1 MNKSLLEIKDLT
13 KIYHTKNGEIKAIDN
28 ISFNLYEKEF
38 LCIVGSSGCGKSTL
52 LNILANLDEKSD
64 GQIKKNKNLKIGYML
79 QEDALFPWL
88 TILENATLGLEI
100 KKIKTKENV
109 EYVKELLTK
118 YGLKDFINKYPSQ
131 LSGGMRQRVALIRTL
146 AIKPDILLLDEP
158 FSALDYVSRL
168 MVSEDVKKIIKA
180 EKKTVIMIT
189 HDLAEAISLADR
201 IIVLSKRPS
210 KIKTIYN
217 IKIDGSSALERRKSN
232 KFSYY
237 YDLLWKELDK
247 NVWKSKKVY

>member
-52 LNILANLDEKSD
+52 LNILANLDEKSS

-100 KKIKTKENV
+100 KKIKTKENI

-131 LSGGMRQRVALIRTL
+131 LSGGMRQRV
-146 AIKPDILLLDEP
+146 
-158 FSALDYVSRL
+158 V
-168 MVSEDVKKIIKA
+168 
-180 EKKTVIMIT
+180 
-189 HDLAEAISLADR
+189 
-201 IIVLSKRPS
+201 
-210 KIKTIYN
+210 
-217 IKIDGSSALERRKSN
+217 
-232 KFSYY
+232 
-237 YDLLWKELDK
+237 
-247 NVWKSKKVY
+247 

>member
-52 LNILANLDEKSD
+52 LNILANLDGKSD

-100 KKIKTKENV
+100 KKIKTKENI
-109 EYVKELLTK
+109 EYVKELLAK

-217 IKIDGSSALERRKSN
+217 IKIDGLTALERRKSN

-247 NVWKSKKVY
+247 NV

>member
-1 MNKSLLEIKDLT
+1 MNKNLLEIKDLT

-118 YGLKDFINKYPSQ
+118 YGLKDFLYKYPSQ

-210 KIKTIYN
+210 RIKTIYD

-247 NVWKSKKVY
+247 NV

>member
-1 MNKSLLEIKDLT
+1 MNKNLLEIKDLT

-100 KKIKTKENV
+100 KKIKTKENI

-210 KIKTIYN
+210 RIKTIYD

-247 NVWKSKKVY
+247 NV

>member
-88 TILENATLGLEI
+88 TILENATLGLKI
-100 KKIKTKENV
+100 KKIKTKENI
-109 EYVKELLTK
+109 EYVKELLAK

-131 LSGGMRQRVALIRTL
+131 LSGGMRQRV
-146 AIKPDILLLDEP
+146 
-158 FSALDYVSRL
+158 V
-168 MVSEDVKKIIKA
+168 
-180 EKKTVIMIT
+180 
-189 HDLAEAISLADR
+189 
-201 IIVLSKRPS
+201 
-210 KIKTIYN
+210 
-217 IKIDGSSALERRKSN
+217 
-232 KFSYY
+232 
-237 YDLLWKELDK
+237 
-247 NVWKSKKVY
+247 

>member
-64 GQIKKNKNLKIGYML
+64 GQIKKNKNLKIGYTL

-100 KKIKTKENV
+100 KKIKTKENI

-217 IKIDGSSALERRKSN
+217 IKIDGLTALERRKSN

-247 NVWKSKKVY
+247 NV

>member
-64 GQIKKNKNLKIGYML
+64 GQIKKTKNLKIGYML

-100 KKIKTKENV
+100 KKIKTEENI
-109 EYVKELLTK
+109 EYVKELLAK

-131 LSGGMRQRVALIRTL
+131 LSGGMRQRV
-146 AIKPDILLLDEP
+146 
-158 FSALDYVSRL
+158 V
-168 MVSEDVKKIIKA
+168 
-180 EKKTVIMIT
+180 
-189 HDLAEAISLADR
+189 
-201 IIVLSKRPS
+201 
-210 KIKTIYN
+210 
-217 IKIDGSSALERRKSN
+217 
-232 KFSYY
+232 
-237 YDLLWKELDK
+237 
-247 NVWKSKKVY
+247 

>member
-247 NVWKSKKVY
+247 NV

>member
-1 MNKSLLEIKDLT
+1 MNKNLLEIKDLT

-100 KKIKTKENV
+100 KKIKTKENI

-180 EKKTVIMIT
+180 EEKTVIMIT

-217 IKIDGSSALERRKSN
+217 IKIDGLSALERRKSN

-247 NVWKSKKVY
+247 NV

>member
-109 EYVKELLTK
+109 EYVKELLAK

-217 IKIDGSSALERRKSN
+217 IKIDGLTALERRKSN

-247 NVWKSKKVY
+247 NV